1 MPRGFPGT
9 RLPYAAGLQGGVA
22 CWGALPLVRLEP
34 HRYVSSCLPRKY
46 FYLLTPSV
54 PSVCFPPA
62 CDPRRD
68 TIARPT
74 PDVPDIASM
83 LRGLFRRHVGMAA
96 TFAAAGALASCDSA
110 PPVGLAEKRQST
122 VVHRPG
128 SGVHTS
134 SPLTLEYF
142 ALRGLGELPRLI
154 LEVTGLPYDCVF
166 HYLQGDWKSRAA
178 FGQLPL
184 LHDGEMTISQSRAI
198 VRYLARKACID
209 GATDA
214 EKARVDMWC
223 EFQRD
228 LNDKK
233 SAVRFLH
240 LRGPHSAP
248 RPAPRAPRLA
258 PRASRQ
264 VHDMAAHA
272 DAPKL
277 KQMLDAAERQLAD
290 GDGIHFV
297 SHSLT
302 VADVLIFS
310 TLHQAEDRPIACA
323 WVVRHLALRGR

>member
-1 MPRGFPGT
+1 
-9 RLPYAAGLQGGVA
+9 
-22 CWGALPLVRLEP
+22 
-34 HRYVSSCLPRKY
+34 
-46 FYLLTPSV
+46 
-54 PSVCFPPA
+54 
-62 CDPRRD
+62 
-68 TIARPT
+68 
-74 PDVPDIASM
+74 M

-166 HYLQGDWKSRAA
+166 HFLQGDWKSRAA

-184 LHDGEMTISQSRAI
+184 LHDGDMTISQSRAI

-240 LRGPHSAP
+240 LRGPQSAP
-248 RPAPRAPRLA
+248 RPTPRAPRLA

-323 WVVRHLALRGR
+323 WAVRDLALRGR

>member
-1 MPRGFPGT
+1 
-9 RLPYAAGLQGGVA
+9 
-22 CWGALPLVRLEP
+22 
-34 HRYVSSCLPRKY
+34 
-46 FYLLTPSV
+46 
-54 PSVCFPPA
+54 
-62 CDPRRD
+62 
-68 TIARPT
+68 
-74 PDVPDIASM
+74 M

-248 RPAPRAPRLA
+248 RPTPRAPRLA

-323 WVVRHLALRGR
+323 WVVSDLALRGR

>member
-1 MPRGFPGT
+1 MRQVRGRRVLGGA
-9 RLPYAAGLQGGVA
+9 AAGSA
-22 CWGALPLVRLEP
+22 GAAQIRLAVSAPVSTYYLLSLPAERSVRL
-34 HRYVSSCLPRKY
+34 
-46 FYLLTPSV
+46 
-54 PSVCFPPA
+54 FPPLL
-62 CDPRRD
+62 RD
-68 TIARPT
+68 LRPT
-74 PDVPDIASM
+74 RGAILSPTDTPYVPDAASM

-248 RPAPRAPRLA
+248 RPTPRAPRLA

-310 TLHQAEDRPIACA
+310 TLHQAEDRRIACA
-323 WVVRHLALRGR
+323 WVVRDLALRGR

>member
-1 MPRGFPGT
+1 
-9 RLPYAAGLQGGVA
+9 
-22 CWGALPLVRLEP
+22 
-34 HRYVSSCLPRKY
+34 
-46 FYLLTPSV
+46 
-54 PSVCFPPA
+54 
-62 CDPRRD
+62 
-68 TIARPT
+68 
-74 PDVPDIASM
+74 M
-83 LRGLFRRHVGMAA
+83 LRGLFRRHVGMTA

-166 HYLQGDWKSRAA
+166 HFLQGDWKSRAA

-184 LHDGEMTISQSRAI
+184 LHDGDMTISQSRAI

-240 LRGPHSAP
+240 LGDPHSAP
-248 RPAPRAPRLA
+248 RPTPRAPRLA

-323 WVVRHLALRGR
+323 WAVRDLALRGR

>member
-1 MPRGFPGT
+1 
-9 RLPYAAGLQGGVA
+9 
-22 CWGALPLVRLEP
+22 
-34 HRYVSSCLPRKY
+34 
-46 FYLLTPSV
+46 
-54 PSVCFPPA
+54 
-62 CDPRRD
+62 
-68 TIARPT
+68 
-74 PDVPDIASM
+74 
-83 LRGLFRRHVGMAA
+83 MAA
-96 TFAAAGALASCDSA
+96 TFAAAGALGALAACDSA
-110 PPVGLAEKRQST
+110 PPVGLAEKRRST
-122 VVHRPG
+122 VVLRPG

-142 ALRGLGELPRLI
+142 ALRGLGELPRLV

-166 HYLQGDWKSRAA
+166 HYMQGDWKSRAA

-184 LHDGEMTISQSRAI
+184 LHDGETTISQSRAI

-233 SAVRFLH
+233 SAVRPS
-240 LRGPHSAP
+240 LRPTPHAP
-248 RPAPRAPRLA
+248 RPTPHAPRPTPRAPRVA

-264 VHDMAAHA
+264 VHDMSAHA

-310 TLHQAEDRPIACA
+310 TLHQAEDRRIACA
-323 WVVRHLALRGR
+323 WVVRDLAPRGR

>member
-1 MPRGFPGT
+1 
-9 RLPYAAGLQGGVA
+9 
-22 CWGALPLVRLEP
+22 
-34 HRYVSSCLPRKY
+34 
-46 FYLLTPSV
+46 
-54 PSVCFPPA
+54 
-62 CDPRRD
+62 
-68 TIARPT
+68 
-74 PDVPDIASM
+74 M

-248 RPAPRAPRLA
+248 RPTPRAPRLA
-258 PRASRQ
+258 PRASRLAPGARHGCARGCAQ
-264 VHDMAAHA
+264 AEA
-272 DAPKL
+272 DA
-277 KQMLDAAERQLAD
+277 
-290 GDGIHFV
+290 
-297 SHSLT
+297 
-302 VADVLIFS
+302 
-310 TLHQAEDRPIACA
+310 
-323 WVVRHLALRGR
+323 